1 MNAVRLTTLF
11 LASALTAAA
20 ADVPAVI
27 QPTTRQ
33 TAVDR
38 AKQLLATKDATPP
51 AALKDPFYS
60 ETFANVAAGVVTPGA
75 PALDNNPSAGAAA
88 GGARPATPG
97 VTRPAGPRT
106 NRDLVEA
113 IANGVKPSGYLV
125 LRGEPVLLFGQKRV
139 KAGDA
144 LTLTFEGTEYTVV
157 VTSIKAPNFSIRLN
171 NDEFTRP
178 IR

>member
-1 MNAVRLTTLF
+1 MNAARLTTLL

-20 ADVPAVI
+20 ADVAAVI
-27 QPTTRQ
+27 SPTARQ

-38 AKQLLATKDATPP
+38 AKQLLSAKDATPP
-51 AALKDPFYS
+51 SPLKDPFYS

-75 PALDNNPSAGAAA
+75 PALENNPAGGAA
-88 GGARPATPG
+88 GGP
-97 VTRPAGPRT
+97 VRPAGPRT
-106 NRDLVEA
+106 SRDLLEA
-113 IANGVKPSGYLV
+113 IAAGIKPSGYLV

-144 LTLTFEGTEYTVV
+144 LTLTFEGAEYTVV

-171 NDEFTRP
+171 NDEFTRS